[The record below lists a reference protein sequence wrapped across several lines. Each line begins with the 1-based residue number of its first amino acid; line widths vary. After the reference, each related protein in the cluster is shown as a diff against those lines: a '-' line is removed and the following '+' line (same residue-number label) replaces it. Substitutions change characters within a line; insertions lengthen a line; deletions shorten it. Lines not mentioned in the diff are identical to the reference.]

1 MSTRNA
7 DEDFAMLFSSVFA
20 FSKHLVKWEDN
31 RMRDKYDRNCFR
43 FPGSLHR
50 LGSGRR
56 RPISK
61 HEATCSSRW
70 WDTSRWI
77 MRLEWRKRRR

>member
-31 RMRDKYDRNCFR
+31 RMRDKCGINMTAIAFVFR
-43 FPGSLHR
+43 AAL
-50 LGSGRR
+50 
-56 RPISK
+56 I
-61 HEATCSSRW
+61 A
-70 WDTSRWI
+70 
-77 MRLEWRKRRR
+77 